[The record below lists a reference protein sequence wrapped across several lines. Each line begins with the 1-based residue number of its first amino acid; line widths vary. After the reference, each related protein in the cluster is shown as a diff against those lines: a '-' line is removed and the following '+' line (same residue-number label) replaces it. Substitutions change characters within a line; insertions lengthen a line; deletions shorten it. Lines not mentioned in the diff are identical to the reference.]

1 MHLPEDIILKLILA
15 LIVGG
20 AIGAEREYHTKSA
33 GFRTLTLICIGA
45 TLFTVFSQIIGDPGN
60 RDRIAS
66 NIATGIGF
74 VGAGVIFKGDFGVNG
89 ITTAAMIWSTAALGM
104 GIGAGYELVSV
115 IGCALILIMLFV
127 FSKLEG
133 WIDKVNQTRN
143 YKIVC
148 EFKNETLKGYEEC
161 FRQHHLKFKRSRE
174 MKSGDV
180 ITGEWLVKGSEKNH
194 MQFIHEILNNPTVKQ
209 FEY

>member
-1 MHLPEDIILKLILA
+1 M
-15 LIVGG
+15 
-20 AIGAEREYHTKSA
+20 
-33 GFRTLTLICIGA
+33 
-45 TLFTVFSQIIGDPGN
+45 FTVFSQIIGDPGN

-89 ITTAAMIWSTAALGM
+89 ITTAAMIWATAALGM

-115 IGCALILIMLFV
+115 IACVMILIMLSA
-127 FSKLEG
+127 FSKVEG

-148 EFKNETLKGYEEC
+148 EYKNETLKGYEEL
-161 FRQHHLKFKRSRE
+161 FRVHHLKFKRSRE
-174 MKSGDV
+174 TKSGDI
-180 ITGEWLVKGSEKNH
+180 ITGEWMVKGSEKNH
-194 MQFIHEILNNPTVKQ
+194 LQFIHEILNNSTVKQ